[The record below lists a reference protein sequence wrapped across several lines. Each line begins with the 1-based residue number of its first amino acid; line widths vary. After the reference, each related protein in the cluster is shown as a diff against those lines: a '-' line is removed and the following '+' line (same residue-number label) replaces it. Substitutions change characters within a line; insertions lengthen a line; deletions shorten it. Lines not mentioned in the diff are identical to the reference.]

1 MIIQRSKIIALVLAV
16 LITVVDQLSKNAVLQ
31 AIATEGVA
39 KPITSYFNLVLV
51 YNHGISFGLFNDTP
65 VEAQPFIFLGIAAV
79 ISLVLLVWLFRTHSA
94 LIATALGMVI
104 GGAIGNGID
113 RALHGAVIDFL
124 DFYVTIDGVARHW
137 PAFNVA
143 DSAIVCGVGLLL
155 LDSLAFDKKT
165 LQK

>member
-1 MIIQRSKIIALVLAV
+1 MMQRSKIIAIILAA
-16 LITVVDQLSKNAVLQ
+16 LIAFVDQLTKHAVLQ
-31 AIATEGVA
+31 DIAAENVV
-39 KPITSYFNLVLV
+39 KPVTSFFNLVLV
-51 YNHGISFGLFNDTP
+51 YNHGISFGLFNQAP
-65 VEAQPFIFLGIAAV
+65 VDAQPYIFLGVAVV
-79 ISLVLLVWLFRTHSA
+79 ISLVLLVWLFRTRSA

-104 GGAIGNGID
+104 GGAIGNAVD
-113 RALHGAVIDFL
+113 RVMHGAVIDFL

-137 PAFNVA
+137 PSFNVA